1 MAEARA
7 QHAAR
12 RRVTTVTPITPINFR
27 MPTPLRSRLRRFAEE
42 RHVGE
47 ADALRLIVS
56 EHLDE
61 AERDRDL
68 SAAEEWQLVQVYETL
83 DRRRRR
89 PRRSVSGSEIDRI
102 FAEALEAAKRK
113 RTR

>member
-1 MAEARA
+1 M
-7 QHAAR
+7 
-12 RRVTTVTPITPINFR
+12 TPITPINFR